1 MVAHKGW
8 EWSGK
13 YQHENKDKDRHRLP
27 MWPLWSRRI
36 IAFKLYFA
44 LASMT
49 LRDLIFF
56 ANGRQVFLAI

>member
-1 MVAHKGW
+1 
-8 EWSGK
+8 
-13 YQHENKDKDRHRLP
+13 

-36 IAFKLYFA
+36 IARLIIFA